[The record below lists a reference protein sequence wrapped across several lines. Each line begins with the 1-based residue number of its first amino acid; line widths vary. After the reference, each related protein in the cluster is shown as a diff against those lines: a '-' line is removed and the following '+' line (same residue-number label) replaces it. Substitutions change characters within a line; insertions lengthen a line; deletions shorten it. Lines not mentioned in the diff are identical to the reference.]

1 MSSTLL
7 PSTQRG
13 LGEAD
18 ADRTFFGHPRGLS
31 TLFFSEMWERFS
43 YYGMRGFLL
52 LYMTAPVAAGGL
64 GLDTAFGAVIYGVY
78 TSSVYMMNIPGGWLA
93 DKVLGQRKSVLYGG
107 ILIAAGHY
115 SLALPVGLA
124 FYLGLLLIVLGTG
137 LLKPNISVI
146 VGQLYSAKD
155 ARRDA
160 AFSLFYMGINLGAFL
175 GPIITG
181 FLVQEDW
188 FRAKLVGWGMDPNSA
203 WHWGFGAAGVGM
215 TLGLIQYVL
224 GWKYLG
230 SAGMDPVTANS
241 PTEFAKAK
249 QQAATYVGIGGAV
262 VAAIAILIATG
273 VFVPTE
279 NVVTIVFS
287 VLLLSVTLALFFSL
301 FKRAEWTSI
310 ERGRLV
316 MIGVYFVAAALFW
329 SVFEQAGSTLNLFAR
344 DFTVGDGQRVNIAP
358 IYGEFPIVWWQSVN
372 AVLIVLIAPLY
383 AWMFLRLG
391 ERDFSTPT
399 KFALGLIGVG
409 LGFLW
414 LVPAANMTLSGVK
427 VGMSWLFGVYLI
439 HTLAELW
446 LSPVGLS
453 AMTKL
458 APPKIISLV
467 MGIWFL
473 GASVGNF
480 LGGQAASF
488 YETLPLPTLLTAV
501 AVLPILMGILMLLFR
516 RRLTDL
522 QGGIS

>member
-1 MSSTLL
+1 MAAA
-7 PSTQRG
+7 TQQSG
-13 LGEAD
+13 LGNPASD
-18 ADRTFFGHPRGLS
+18 KAFFGHPRGLA

-52 LYMTAPVAAGGL
+52 LYMTASVATGGM
-64 GLDTAFGAVIYGVY
+64 GLDGALAAVIYGTY

-93 DKVLGQRKSVLYGG
+93 DKVLGQRKAVLYGG
-107 ILIAAGHY
+107 IFIAAGHY
-115 SLALPVGLA
+115 ALAIPLGA
-124 FYLGLLLIVLGTG
+124 TFYIGLLLIVIGTG

-146 VGQLYSAKD
+146 VGQLYSQAD
-155 ARRDA
+155 PRRDG
-160 AFSLFYMGINLGAFL
+160 AFSIFYQGINLGAWL
-175 GPIITG
+175 GPIVTG
-181 FLVQEDW
+181 FLVQSEW
-188 FRAKLVGWGMDPNSA
+188 FRSRMVSWGMDPNAA

-215 TLGLIQYVL
+215 TLGLVQYVY

-230 SAGMDPVTANS
+230 TAGLRPATADSAD
-241 PTEFAKAK
+241 EFAKAK
-249 QQAATYVGIGGAV
+249 QQAATYIGIGIAALV
-262 VAAIAILIATG
+262 VIGVLVATG
-273 VFVPTE
+273 AIVLTA
-279 NVVTIVFS
+279 NVVTVSFS
-287 VLLLSVTLALFFSL
+287 ALLLTVTVALFTSL
-301 FKRAEWTSI
+301 FRRAEWSPT

-316 MIGVYFVAAALFW
+316 MIGVYFLAATLFW

-344 DFTVGDGQRVNIAP
+344 DFTVGDGARVNVAP
-358 IYGEFPIVWWQSVN
+358 GYGEFPIVWWQSLN

-383 AWMFLRLG
+383 AWMWVRLG
-391 ERDFSTPT
+391 SRQPSTPT

-414 LVPAANMTLSGVK
+414 LVPAANITLTGVK
-427 VGMSWLFGVYLI
+427 VGVIWLFGVYMI
-439 HTLAELW
+439 HTLAELF

-488 YETLPLPTLLTAV
+488 YETLPLPTLLASV
-501 AVLPILMGILMLLFR
+501 SVLPILMGILMLMFR
-516 RRLTDL
+516 KKLTAL
-522 QGGIS
+522 QGGIN

>member
-1 MSSTLL
+1 VAVAVE
-7 PSTQRG
+7 RG
-13 LGEAD
+13 LGDVAT
-18 ADRTFFGHPRGLS
+18 DRAFFGHPRGLS

-52 LYMTAPVAAGGL
+52 LYMTAPVAMGGL

-93 DKVLGQRKSVLYGG
+93 DRVLGQRKAVLYGG
-107 ILIAAGHY
+107 ILIASGHY
-115 SLALPVGLA
+115 ALALPLGA
-124 FYLGLLLIVLGTG
+124 TFYVGLLLIVLGTG

-146 VGQLYSAKD
+146 VGQLYSQKD
-155 ARRDA
+155 VRRDA

-181 FLVQEDW
+181 FLVQQPW
-188 FRAKLVGWGMDPNSA
+188 FRARLADWGMDPNSA

-215 TLGLIQYVL
+215 TLGLIQYVY

-230 SAGMDPVTANS
+230 SAGLHPVTADS
-241 PTEFAKAK
+241 PAEFARAR
-249 QQAATYVGIGGAV
+249 QQAITYVSIGAAALG
-262 VAAIAILIATG
+262 AIAVMIAMG

-279 NVVTIVFS
+279 NLVTVFFS
-287 VLLLSVTLALFFSL
+287 VLLLTVTVALFASL
-301 FKRAEWTSI
+301 YRRAEWTAI
-310 ERGRLV
+310 ERGRLI
-316 MIGVYFVAAALFW
+316 MIGVYFLAATLFW
-329 SVFEQAGSTLNLFAR
+329 GVFEQAGSTLNLFAR
-344 DFTVGDGQRVNIAP
+344 DFTVGDGQSVNVAP
-358 IYGEFPIVWWQSVN
+358 LYGEFPVVWWQSLN

-383 AWMFLRLG
+383 AWMWVRLG
-391 ERDFSTPT
+391 DRQPSTPT

-414 LVPAANMTLSGVK
+414 LVPGANITLTGVK
-427 VGMSWLFGVYLI
+427 VGISWLFVVYLI
-439 HTLAELW
+439 HTLAELF

-488 YETLPLPTLLTAV
+488 YERLPLPTLLTYV
-501 AVLPILMGILMLLFR
+501 AIAPILMGLVMLVFR
-516 RRLTDL
+516 RKLTEL
-522 QGGIS
+522 QGGIN